1 MGFSKHSLVKI
12 TYYNNYIFEMLYNFC
27 IFANMKKK
35 PSILQKAVN
44 FSKATAKHVMD
55 GSRKVDDKDFSI
67 RMEACLSCD
76 HIIKKDPKTCGLCGC
91 VLKVKARWRTS
102 DCPDNRWEI

>member
-1 MGFSKHSLVKI
+1 
-12 TYYNNYIFEMLYNFC
+12 
-27 IFANMKKK
+27 
-35 PSILQKAVN
+35 
-44 FSKATAKHVMD
+44 MD
-55 GSRKVDDKDFSI
+55 GSRKVNDKDFSI

-102 DCPDNRWEI
+102 DCPDNRWKALVTEEQEDLINEQIKNG